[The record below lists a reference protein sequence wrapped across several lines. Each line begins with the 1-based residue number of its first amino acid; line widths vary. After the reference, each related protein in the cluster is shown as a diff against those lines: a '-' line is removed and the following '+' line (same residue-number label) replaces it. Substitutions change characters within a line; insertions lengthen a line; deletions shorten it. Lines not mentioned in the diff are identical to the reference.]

1 MSFLMSRA
9 VRTPFLAIG
18 HTARDEFPD
27 GRWRL
32 GGSALYGAATA
43 AKLGADVTLVTRA
56 GPRERESL
64 ETLCQELGIT
74 LRALPSDVTTTFGFS
89 YDAAGRRSLFLRAKA
104 APITR
109 SDVGRSVG
117 TPRAVLLAS
126 IAGELD
132 DSLFAPWSGA
142 KRVLAAQGMLRSFA
156 ADGLVI
162 PSPWKDYE
170 RLLPK
175 VDAVVVSEEDHA
187 EDRAWLPYTTVVVT
201 MAERGSELHAR
212 RETTTPIAPFAVAE
226 VIDQTGAGDAFAA
239 SLALGLAEG
248 LPLVKAATFASA
260 AASFAV
266 EGLGMSRL
274 ADRARVRD
282 RMATR

>member
-1 MSFLMSRA
+1 MSSGGI
-9 VRTPFLAIG
+9 PFLAIG

-43 AKLGADVTLVTRA
+43 AKLGAQVTLVTRA
-56 GPRERESL
+56 GPDERDAL
-64 ETLCQELGIT
+64 ATLCQELGIT
-74 LRALPSDVTTTFGFS
+74 LRALPSDVTTTFEFTF
-89 YDAAGRRSLFLRAKA
+89 DPVGRRTLRLRARA

-109 SDVGRSVG
+109 GEVGRAVE
-117 TPRAVLLAS
+117 TPKAVLLAS

-132 DSLFAPWSGA
+132 ASLFAPWSGA
-142 KRVLAAQGMLRSFA
+142 KRVLAAQGLLRSFG
-156 ADGLVI
+156 ADGEVQATQWI
-162 PSPWKDYE
+162 EYAA
-170 RLLPK
+170 LLPK

-201 MAERGSELHAR
+201 QAEQGSVLHAR
-212 RETTTPIAPFAVAE
+212 GETAHVPAFAVPE

-248 LPLVKAATFASA
+248 LPMAAAALFASA

-274 ADRARVRD
+274 ADRARVRE
-282 RMATR
+282 RMTT

>member
-1 MSFLMSRA
+1 MSRPA
-9 VRTPFLAIG
+9 RIPFLAIG

-56 GPRERESL
+56 GPKELESL

-74 LRALPSDVTTTFGFS
+74 LRALPSDVTTTFGFT
-89 YDAAGRRSLFLRAKA
+89 YDAAGHRSLRLRAKA

-109 SDVGRSVG
+109 SDVGRAVG
-117 TPRAVLLAS
+117 TPKAVLLAS

-132 DSLFAPWSGA
+132 ESLFAPWSGA

-156 ADGLVI
+156 ADGLVV
-162 PSPWKDYE
+162 PSPWAAYA

-187 EDRAWLPYTTVVVT
+187 DDRAWLPYTTVVVT
-201 MAERGSELHAR
+201 KAERRSELHSRGEA
-212 RETTTPIAPFAVAE
+212 TNVAAFAVDE

-248 LPLVKAATFASA
+248 LPIVEAATFASA

-274 ADRARVRD
+274 ADRARVRA
-282 RMATR
+282 RMEQ

>member
-1 MSFLMSRA
+1 MSRPA
-9 VRTPFLAIG
+9 RIPFLAIG

-43 AKLGADVTLVTRA
+43 AKLGAAVTLVTRA
-56 GPRERESL
+56 GPKERESL
-64 ETLCQELGIT
+64 ETLCQELGII
-74 LRALPSDVTTTFGFS
+74 LRALPSDVTTTFGFT
-89 YDAAGRRSLFLRAKA
+89 YDAAGHRSLRLRAKA

-109 SDVGRSVG
+109 SDVGRAVG

-132 DSLFAPWSGA
+132 ESLFAPWSGA
-142 KRVLAAQGMLRSFA
+142 KRVLAAQGLLRSFA
-156 ADGLVI
+156 GDGLVV
-162 PSPWKDYE
+162 PSPWADYA

-201 MAERGSELHAR
+201 KAERGSELHSRGA
-212 RETTTPIAPFAVAE
+212 TTNVAAFAVDE

-239 SLALGLAEG
+239 SLALALAEG
-248 LPLVKAATFASA
+248 LPMVEAATFASA

-274 ADRARVRD
+274 ADRARVQA
-282 RMATR
+282 RMEQR

>member
-1 MSFLMSRA
+1 MSKNTRI
-9 VRTPFLAIG
+9 PFLAIG
-18 HTARDEFPD
+18 HTARDEFAD

-32 GGSALYGAATA
+32 GGSALYGAATV

-56 GPRERESL
+56 GPKERDAL
-64 ETLCQELGIT
+64 ATLCQELGVT
-74 LRALPSDVTTTFGFS
+74 LRLLPGDVTTTFGFT

-109 SDVGRSVG
+109 GEVGRSVG
-117 TPRAVLLAS
+117 SARAVLLAS

-142 KRVLAAQGMLRSFA
+142 KRVLAAQGMLRSFG
-156 ADGLVI
+156 ADGLVS
-162 PSPWKDYE
+162 PSPWADYA

-187 EDRAWLPYTTVVVT
+187 EDRAWLPYTMVVVT
-201 MAERGSELHAR
+201 KAERGSDLHVAGGTV
-212 RETTTPIAPFAVAE
+212 EVAPFAVPA

-239 SLALGLAEG
+239 GLALGLAEG
-248 LPLVKAATFASA
+248 LPQVEAARFASA

-274 ADRARVRD
+274 ADRTRVLA
-282 RMATR
+282 RMATP

>member
-1 MSFLMSRA
+1 MSKARI
-9 VRTPFLAIG
+9 RFLAIG

-32 GGSALYGAATA
+32 GGTALYGAATA
-43 AKLGADVTLVTRA
+43 AKLGAKVTLVTRA
-56 GPRERESL
+56 GPTEREVL
-64 ETLCQELGIT
+64 DTLCTELGIT
-74 LRALPSDVTTTFGFS
+74 LQALPSDVTTTFAFT
-89 YDAAGRRSLFLRAKA
+89 YDTVGHRTLRLRARA

-109 SDVGRSVG
+109 HDVGRASG
-117 TPRAVLLAS
+117 TPKAVLLAS

-142 KRVLAAQGMLRSFA
+142 KRVLAAQGLLRSFGPDGTVIA
-156 ADGLVI
+156 TPWAD
-162 PSPWKDYE
+162 YA

-187 EDRAWLPYTTVVVT
+187 EDSAWLPFTTVVVT
-201 MAERGSELHAR
+201 QAERGSELHAPGR
-212 RETTTPIAPFAVAE
+212 TSHVPAFAVAE

-248 LPLVKAATFASA
+248 LAMVEAATFASA

-274 ADRARVRD
+274 ADRARVRE
-282 RMATR
+282 RMRANSR

>member
-1 MSFLMSRA
+1 MSRSA
-9 VRTPFLAIG
+9 VPFLAIG

-32 GGSALYGAATA
+32 GGTALYGAATA
-43 AKLGADVTLVTRA
+43 AKLGARVTLVTRA
-56 GPRERESL
+56 GPTEYL
-64 ETLCQELGIT
+64 VLDTLCQELGIA
-74 LRALPSDVTTTFGFS
+74 LHALPSDVTTTFAFT
-89 YDAAGRRSLFLRAKA
+89 YDAAGHRTLRLRARA

-109 SDVGRSVG
+109 AEVGRAVR

-142 KRVLAAQGMLRSFA
+142 KRVLAAQGLLRSFG
-156 ADGLVI
+156 ADGTVVAT
-162 PSPWKDYE
+162 PWADYA

-187 EDRAWLPYTTVVVT
+187 GYSAWLPFTTVVVT
-201 MAERGSELHAR
+201 EAERGAALHAR
-212 RETTTPIAPFAVAE
+212 GRTDHVPAFGVAE

-248 LPLVKAATFASA
+248 LTMIEAATFASA

-282 RMATR
+282 RMRT

>member
-1 MSFLMSRA
+1 MSKAARI
-9 VRTPFLAIG
+9 PFLAIG

-43 AKLGADVTLVTRA
+43 AKLGGAVTLVTRV
-56 GPRERESL
+56 GPTERESL

-74 LRALPSDVTTTFGFS
+74 LRALPGAVTTTFGFT
-89 YDAAGRRSLFLRAKA
+89 YDAAGHRSLRLRAKA

-109 SDVGRSVG
+109 SDVGRAVG
-117 TPRAVLLAS
+117 TPRAILLAS

-132 DSLFAPWSGA
+132 ESLFAPWSGA

-156 ADGLVI
+156 ADGLVV
-162 PSPWKDYE
+162 PSPWSDYA

-201 MAERGSELHAR
+201 KAERGSELHSR
-212 RETTTPIAPFAVAE
+212 GETTHVAAFEVDE

-239 SLALGLAEG
+239 SLALALAEG
-248 LPLVKAATFASA
+248 LPLVEAATFASA

-266 EGLGMSRL
+266 EGLGLSRL
-274 ADRARVRD
+274 ADRARVRA
-282 RMATR
+282 RMQER

>member
-1 MSFLMSRA
+1 MSRSA
-9 VRTPFLAIG
+9 VPFLAIG

-32 GGSALYGAATA
+32 GGGALYGAATA
-43 AKLGADVTLVTRA
+43 AKLGARVTLVTRA
-56 GPRERESL
+56 GPSEREAL
-64 ETLCQELGIT
+64 DTLCQELGIG
-74 LRALPSDVTTTFGFS
+74 LHALPSDVTTTFAFT
-89 YDAAGRRSLFLRAKA
+89 YDAAGHRTLRLRAKA

-109 SDVGRSVG
+109 AEVGRAVG
-117 TPRAVLLAS
+117 RPKAVLLAS

-142 KRVLAAQGMLRSFA
+142 KRVLAAQGLLRSFA
-156 ADGLVI
+156 ADGTVI
-162 PSPWKDYE
+162 ATPWMEYA

-175 VDAVVVSEEDHA
+175 VDAVVVSD
-187 EDRAWLPYTTVVVT
+187 EDRAENSAWLPFTTVVVT
-201 MAERGSELHAR
+201 QAERGSELHAR
-212 RETTTPIAPFAVAE
+212 GRTDHVAAFAVAE

-248 LPLVKAATFASA
+248 LPMLEAATFASA

-274 ADRARVRD
+274 ADRARVRE
-282 RMATR
+282 RMRT

>member
-1 MSFLMSRA
+1 MSRSA
-9 VRTPFLAIG
+9 VPFLAIG

-32 GGSALYGAATA
+32 GGTALYGAATA
-43 AKLGADVTLVTRA
+43 AKLGARVTLVTRA
-56 GPRERESL
+56 GPTEREVL
-64 ETLCQELGIT
+64 DTLCQELGIA
-74 LRALPSDVTTTFGFS
+74 LRALPSDVTTTFAFT
-89 YDAAGRRSLFLRAKA
+89 YDAAGHRTLRLRAKA

-109 SDVGRSVG
+109 GEVGRAVG
-117 TPRAVLLAS
+117 TPKAVLLAS

-142 KRVLAAQGMLRSFA
+142 KRVLAAQGLLRSFD
-156 ADGLVI
+156 ADGTVVATAW
-162 PSPWKDYE
+162 SDYA

-175 VDAVVVSEEDHA
+175 VDAVVVSEEDRA
-187 EDRAWLPYTTVVVT
+187 EFSAWLPFTTVVVT
-201 MAERGSELHAR
+201 EAERGSTLHAR
-212 RETTTPIAPFAVAE
+212 GRTDHVPAFAVAE

-248 LPLVKAATFASA
+248 LTMIEAATFASA

-282 RMATR
+282 RMRT

>member
-1 MSFLMSRA
+1 MSRSA
-9 VRTPFLAIG
+9 VPFLAIG

-32 GGSALYGAATA
+32 GGTALYGAATA
-43 AKLGADVTLVTRA
+43 AKLGARVTLVTRA
-56 GPRERESL
+56 GPTEYL
-64 ETLCQELGIT
+64 VLDTLCQELGIA
-74 LRALPSDVTTTFGFS
+74 LHALPSDVTTTFAFT
-89 YDAAGRRSLFLRAKA
+89 YDAAGHRTLRLRARA

-109 SDVGRSVG
+109 ADVGRAVG
-117 TPRAVLLAS
+117 TPKAVLLAS

-142 KRVLAAQGMLRSFA
+142 KRVLAAQGLLRSFG
-156 ADGLVI
+156 ADGTVVAT
-162 PSPWKDYE
+162 PWADYA

-187 EDRAWLPYTTVVVT
+187 GYSAWLPFTTVVVT
-201 MAERGSELHAR
+201 EAERGAALHAR
-212 RETTTPIAPFAVAE
+212 GRTDHVPAFGVTE

-248 LPLVKAATFASA
+248 LTTIEAATFASA

-282 RMATR
+282 RMRT

>member
-1 MSFLMSRA
+1 MSRA
-9 VRTPFLAIG
+9 RTPFLAIG

-43 AKLGADVTLVTRA
+43 AKLGANVTLVTRA
-56 GPRERESL
+56 GPQEREAL
-64 ETLCQELGIT
+64 ATLCQELGIT
-74 LRALPSDVTTTFGFS
+74 LRALPSDVTTTFGFT
-89 YDAAGRRSLFLRAKA
+89 YDAAGHRTLRLRARA
-104 APITR
+104 AAIAR
-109 SDVGRSVG
+109 ADVGRTVG
-117 TPRAVLLAS
+117 TPKAVLLAS

-156 ADGLVI
+156 ADGTVVAA
-162 PSPWKDYE
+162 PWRDHA

-187 EDRAWLPYTTVVVT
+187 DDPAWLPFTTVVVT
-201 MAERGSELHAR
+201 QAERGSVLHGSGR
-212 RETTTPIAPFAVAE
+212 TTHVGAFAVDE

-239 SLALGLAEG
+239 ALALGLAEG
-248 LPLVKAATFASA
+248 LPIVRAATFASA

-274 ADRARVRD
+274 ADRARVRE
-282 RMATR
+282 RMRE

>member
-1 MSFLMSRA
+1 MSRSA
-9 VRTPFLAIG
+9 VPFLAIG

-32 GGSALYGAATA
+32 GGTALYGAATA
-43 AKLGADVTLVTRA
+43 AKLGARVTLVTRA
-56 GPRERESL
+56 GPTEYL
-64 ETLCQELGIT
+64 VLDTLCQELGIA
-74 LRALPSDVTTTFGFS
+74 LHALPSDVTTTFAFT
-89 YDAAGRRSLFLRAKA
+89 YDAAGHRTLRLRARA

-109 SDVGRSVG
+109 AEVGRAVG

-142 KRVLAAQGMLRSFA
+142 KRVLAAQGLLRSFG
-156 ADGLVI
+156 ADGTVVAT
-162 PSPWKDYE
+162 PWADYA

-187 EDRAWLPYTTVVVT
+187 GYSAWLPFTTVVVT
-201 MAERGSELHAR
+201 EAERGAALHAR
-212 RETTTPIAPFAVAE
+212 GRTDHVPAFGVAE

-248 LPLVKAATFASA
+248 LTMIEAATFASA

-282 RMATR
+282 RMRT

>member
-1 MSFLMSRA
+1 MSRA
-9 VRTPFLAIG
+9 RIPFLAIG

-32 GGSALYGAATA
+32 GGTALYGAATA
-43 AKLGADVTLVTRA
+43 AKLGAKVTLVTRA
-56 GPRERESL
+56 GPKERAVL
-64 ETLCQELGIT
+64 DTLCQELGIA
-74 LRALPSDVTTTFGFS
+74 LHALPSDVTTTFAFT
-89 YDAAGRRSLFLRAKA
+89 YDAAGHRTLRLRARA

-109 SDVGRSVG
+109 GDVGRGAG
-117 TPRAVLLAS
+117 TPKAVLLAS

-142 KRVLAAQGMLRSFA
+142 KRVLAAQGLLRSFG
-156 ADGLVI
+156 ADGTVI
-162 PSPWKDYE
+162 ATPWRDYA

-187 EDRAWLPYTTVVVT
+187 EDAAWLPFTTVVVT
-201 MAERGSELHAR
+201 QAERGAELHAR
-212 RETTTPIAPFAVAE
+212 GGTTHVPAFAVAE

-248 LPLVKAATFASA
+248 LPMAGAAAFASA

-274 ADRARVRD
+274 ADRARVRE
-282 RMATR
+282 RMSATA

>member
-1 MSFLMSRA
+1 MSRPA
-9 VRTPFLAIG
+9 VPFLAIG

-32 GGSALYGAATA
+32 GGTALYGAATA
-43 AKLGADVTLVTRA
+43 AKLGARVTLVTRA
-56 GPRERESL
+56 GPTEREVL
-64 ETLCQELGIT
+64 DTLCQELGIA
-74 LRALPSDVTTTFGFS
+74 LHALPSDVTTTFAFT
-89 YDAAGRRSLFLRAKA
+89 YDAAGHRTLRLRARA

-109 SDVGRSVG
+109 AEVGRAVG
-117 TPRAVLLAS
+117 TPKAVLLAS

-142 KRVLAAQGMLRSFA
+142 KRVLAAQGLLRSFD
-156 ADGLVI
+156 ADGTVVAT
-162 PSPWKDYE
+162 PWADYA

-187 EDRAWLPYTTVVVT
+187 EYPAWLPFTTVAVT
-201 MAERGSELHAR
+201 EAERGAALHAR
-212 RETTTPIAPFAVAE
+212 GRTDHVPAFAVAE

-248 LPLVKAATFASA
+248 LTMIEAATFASA

-274 ADRARVRD
+274 ADRARVRE
-282 RMATR
+282 RMRT

>member
-1 MSFLMSRA
+1 MSRSA
-9 VRTPFLAIG
+9 VPFLAIG

-32 GGSALYGAATA
+32 GGTALYGAATA
-43 AKLGADVTLVTRA
+43 AKLGARVTLVTRA
-56 GPRERESL
+56 GPTEYL
-64 ETLCQELGIT
+64 VLDTLCQELGIA
-74 LRALPSDVTTTFGFS
+74 LHALPSDVTTTFAFT
-89 YDAAGRRSLFLRAKA
+89 YDAAGHRTLRLRARA

-109 SDVGRSVG
+109 AEVGRAVG
-117 TPRAVLLAS
+117 TPKAVLLAS

-142 KRVLAAQGMLRSFA
+142 KRVLAAQGLLRSFG
-156 ADGLVI
+156 ADGTVVAT
-162 PSPWKDYE
+162 PWADYA

-187 EDRAWLPYTTVVVT
+187 GYSAWLPFTTVVVT
-201 MAERGSELHAR
+201 EAERGAALHAR
-212 RETTTPIAPFAVAE
+212 GRTDHVPAFGVAE

-248 LPLVKAATFASA
+248 LTTIEAATFASA

-282 RMATR
+282 RMRT

>member
-1 MSFLMSRA
+1 MSRA
-9 VRTPFLAIG
+9 IPFLAIG

-32 GGSALYGAATA
+32 GGGALYGAATA
-43 AKLGADVTLVTRA
+43 AKLGARVTLVTRI
-56 GPRERESL
+56 GPTEREAL
-64 ETLCQELGIT
+64 DTLCQELGIT
-74 LRALPSDVTTTFGFS
+74 LRALPSDVTTTFAFT
-89 YDAAGRRSLFLRAKA
+89 YDAAGHRTLRLRAKA

-109 SDVGRSVG
+109 ADVGRAVG
-117 TPRAVLLAS
+117 TPKAVLLAS

-142 KRVLAAQGMLRSFA
+142 KRVLAAQGLLRSFG
-156 ADGLVI
+156 ADGTVI
-162 PSPWKDYE
+162 ATPWTEYA

-175 VDAVVVSEEDHA
+175 VDAVVVSEEDRA
-187 EDRAWLPYTTVVVT
+187 EDSAWLPFTTVVVT
-201 MAERGSELHAR
+201 KAERGSELHAR
-212 RETTTPIAPFAVAE
+212 GRTEQVPAFAVAE

-248 LPLVKAATFASA
+248 LPMLEAATFASA

-274 ADRARVRD
+274 ADRTRVRE
-282 RMATR
+282 RMRA

>member
-1 MSFLMSRA
+1 MSRA
-9 VRTPFLAIG
+9 RIPFLAIG

-32 GGSALYGAATA
+32 GGGALYGAATA
-43 AKLGADVTLVTRA
+43 AKLGARVTLVTRA
-56 GPRERESL
+56 GPKERDAL
-64 ETLCQELGIT
+64 DTLCQELGIT
-74 LRALPSDVTTTFGFS
+74 LRALPSDVTTTFGFT
-89 YDAAGRRSLFLRAKA
+89 YDAAGRRTLRLRAKA

-109 SDVGRSVG
+109 ADVGRAVG
-117 TPRAVLLAS
+117 APKAVLLAS

-132 DSLFAPWSGA
+132 ASLFAPWSGA
-142 KRVLAAQGMLRSFA
+142 KRVLAAQGLLRSFA
-156 ADGLVI
+156 ADGTVI
-162 PSPWKDYE
+162 AARWSDYA

-187 EDRAWLPYTTVVVT
+187 DDVAWLPYTTVVVT
-201 MAERGSELHAR
+201 QAERGSELHAR
-212 RETTTPIAPFAVAE
+212 GVATHVRAFPVAE

-248 LPLVKAATFASA
+248 LPIVAAATFASA

-274 ADRARVRD
+274 ADRTRVRA
-282 RMATR
+282 RMGT

>member
-1 MSFLMSRA
+1 MSRA
-9 VRTPFLAIG
+9 ARIPFLAIG

-43 AKLGADVTLVTRA
+43 AKLGAAVTLVTRA
-56 GPRERESL
+56 GPTERDAL
-64 ETLCQELGIT
+64 ETLCGELGIT
-74 LRALPSDVTTTFGFS
+74 LRALPSDATTTFAFA
-89 YDAAGRRSLFLRAKA
+89 YDATGHRALRLRAKA

-109 SDVGRSVG
+109 ADVGRAVG
-117 TPRAVLLAS
+117 TPGAVLLAS

-132 DSLFAPWSGA
+132 QSLFAPWSGA

-156 ADGLVI
+156 ADGTVVA
-162 PSPWKDYE
+162 SRWKDYA

-187 EDRAWLPYTTVVVT
+187 ELSAWLPFTTVVVT
-201 MAERGSELHAR
+201 QAERGSDVHANGG
-212 RETTTPIAPFAVAE
+212 TTHVRAFAVAE
-226 VIDQTGAGDAFAA
+226 VVDQTGAGDAFAA
-239 SLALGLAEG
+239 GLALGLAEG
-248 LPLVKAATFASA
+248 LALVEAATFASA

-274 ADRARVRD
+274 ADRARVRE
-282 RMATR
+282 RMRK

>member
-1 MSFLMSRA
+1 MSEPSGRL
-9 VRTPFLAIG
+9 PFLAIG
-18 HTARDEFPD
+18 HTARDEFSD

-43 AKLGADVTLVTRA
+43 AKLGADVTLVTRV
-56 GPRERESL
+56 GPEERESL

-74 LRALPSDVTTTFGFS
+74 LRTLASDVTTTFGFT
-89 YDAAGRRSLFLRAKA
+89 YDADGRRSLYLRAKA

-109 SDVGRSVG
+109 SEVGRAGRS
-117 TPRAVLLAS
+117 PKAVLLAS

-142 KRVLAAQGMLRSFA
+142 KRVLAAQGMLRSFGP
-156 ADGLVI
+156 DGLVI
-162 PSPWKDYE
+162 PSPWAGYA

-201 MAERGSELHAR
+201 KAERGSELHSR
-212 RETTTPIAPFAVAE
+212 GETIQVAAFPVPE
-226 VIDQTGAGDAFAA
+226 VVDQTGAGDAFAA
-239 SLALGLAEG
+239 SLALALAEG
-248 LPLVKAATFASA
+248 LTLVDAATFASA

-274 ADRARVRD
+274 ADGARVRA

>member
-1 MSFLMSRA
+1 MSKGGL
-9 VRTPFLAIG
+9 PFLAIG

-43 AKLGADVTLVTRA
+43 AKLGARVTLVTRA
-56 GPRERESL
+56 GPDERDAL
-64 ETLCQELGIT
+64 TTLCQELGIT
-74 LRALPSDVTTTFGFS
+74 LRALESDVTTTFAFTF
-89 YDAAGRRSLFLRAKA
+89 DAAGRRTLRLRARA

-109 SDVGRSVG
+109 GDVGRAIA
-117 TPRAVLLAS
+117 TPKAVLLAS

-132 DSLFAPWSGA
+132 ASLFAPWSGA
-142 KRVLAAQGMLRSFA
+142 CRVLAAQGLLRSFGPDGEVLATPWTDYA
-156 ADGLVI
+156 A
-162 PSPWKDYE
+162 
-170 RLLPK
+170 LLPK

-187 EDRAWLPYTTVVVT
+187 EDSAWLPYTTVVVT
-201 MAERGSELHAR
+201 QAEQGSVLHAR
-212 RETTTPIAPFAVAE
+212 GETAHVPAFAVPE

-248 LPLVKAATFASA
+248 MPMAEAALFASA

-274 ADRARVRD
+274 ADRARVGE
-282 RMATR
+282 RMTT

>member
-1 MSFLMSRA
+1 MSRSA
-9 VRTPFLAIG
+9 VPFLAIG

-32 GGSALYGAATA
+32 GGTALYGAATA
-43 AKLGADVTLVTRA
+43 AKLGARVTLVTRA
-56 GPRERESL
+56 GPTEYL
-64 ETLCQELGIT
+64 VLDTLCQELGIA
-74 LRALPSDVTTTFGFS
+74 LHALPSEVTTTFAFT
-89 YDAAGRRSLFLRAKA
+89 YDAAGHRTLRLRARA

-109 SDVGRSVG
+109 AEVGRAVG
-117 TPRAVLLAS
+117 TPKAVLLAS

-142 KRVLAAQGMLRSFA
+142 KRVLAAQGLLRSFG
-156 ADGLVI
+156 ADGTVVAT
-162 PSPWKDYE
+162 PWADYA

-187 EDRAWLPYTTVVVT
+187 GYSAWLPFTTVVVT
-201 MAERGSELHAR
+201 EAERGAALHAR
-212 RETTTPIAPFAVAE
+212 GRTDHVPAFGVTE

-248 LPLVKAATFASA
+248 LTTIEAATFASA

-282 RMATR
+282 RMRT

>member
-1 MSFLMSRA
+1 MSRA
-9 VRTPFLAIG
+9 RIPFLAIG

-32 GGSALYGAATA
+32 GGGALYGAATA
-43 AKLGADVTLVTRA
+43 AKLGAKVTLVTRA
-56 GPRERESL
+56 GPKERDAL
-64 ETLCQELGIT
+64 DTLCQELGIA
-74 LRALPSDVTTTFGFS
+74 LHALPSDVTTTFAFA
-89 YDAAGRRSLFLRAKA
+89 YDAAGHRTLRLRARA

-109 SDVGRSVG
+109 SDVGRGAG
-117 TPRAVLLAS
+117 TPKAVLLAS

-142 KRVLAAQGMLRSFA
+142 KRVLAAQGLLRSFG
-156 ADGLVI
+156 ADGAVNATRW
-162 PSPWKDYE
+162 PDYA

-175 VDAVVVSEEDHA
+175 VDAVVVSDEDHA
-187 EDRAWLPYTTVVVT
+187 EDSAWLPFTTVVVT
-201 MAERGSELHAR
+201 QAERGSALRAHGGSTHVPA
-212 RETTTPIAPFAVAE
+212 FAVAK

-248 LPLVKAATFASA
+248 LSIAEAATFASA

-274 ADRARVRD
+274 ADRARVRE
-282 RMATR
+282 RMRA

>member
-1 MSFLMSRA
+1 MSSPRIS
-9 VRTPFLAIG
+9 FLAIG
-18 HTARDEFPD
+18 HTARDEFAD

-43 AKLGADVTLVTRA
+43 AKLGADVRLVTRV

-74 LRALPSDVTTTFGFS
+74 LRALPSDVTTTFGFT
-89 YDAAGRRSLFLRAKA
+89 YDDAGHRSLFLRAKA

-109 SDVGRSVG
+109 SDVGRSG
-117 TPRAVLLAS
+117 APPAAVLLAS

-142 KRVLAAQGMLRSFA
+142 RRVLAAQGMLRSFGP
-156 ADGLVI
+156 DGLVH
-162 PSPWKDYE
+162 PAPWVGHA

-201 MAERGSELHAR
+201 RAERGSDVHAGGA
-212 RETTTPIAPFAVAE
+212 TASVAAFTVPE

-239 SLALGLAEG
+239 SLVLGLAEG
-248 LPLVKAATFASA
+248 LPLVEAARFASA

-274 ADRARVRD
+274 ADRSRVQARMR
-282 RMATR
+282 RG

>member
-1 MSFLMSRA
+1 MSRSA
-9 VRTPFLAIG
+9 VPFLAIG
-18 HTARDEFPD
+18 HTARDEFAD

-43 AKLGADVTLVTRA
+43 AKLGARVTLVTRA
-56 GPRERESL
+56 GPTEREAL
-64 ETLCQELGIT
+64 DTLCQELGIA
-74 LRALPSDVTTTFGFS
+74 LRALPSEVTTTFGFT
-89 YDAAGRRSLFLRAKA
+89 YDAAGHRTLRLRAKT

-109 SDVGRSVG
+109 GEVGRAVG
-117 TPRAVLLAS
+117 TPKAVLLAS

-142 KRVLAAQGMLRSFA
+142 KRVLAAQGLLRSFDVDGTVVA
-156 ADGLVI
+156 TPWAD
-162 PSPWKDYE
+162 YA

-187 EDRAWLPYTTVVVT
+187 EDSAWLPFTTVVVT
-201 MAERGSELHAR
+201 EAERGSELHAR
-212 RETTTPIAPFAVAE
+212 GRTDHVPAFAVAE

-248 LPLVKAATFASA
+248 LPMIEAATFASA

-274 ADRARVRD
+274 ADRARVRE
-282 RMATR
+282 RMRA